1 MNTENQFENI
11 EFILPKNQS
20 NVIKVIGIGGGGSNA
35 INYMFSKGI
44 KGVDYVICNTDS
56 QALENSP
63 VPNKVQLGI
72 KETEGLGAGADPVI
86 GEKAAVESLNEM
98 RRLLEK
104 NTKMVFITAGMGGGT
119 GTGAAPIIS
128 KLAMEMDILTV
139 GIVTMPFVFEGKIRL
154 NHANKG
160 LEKLRNNVDSLIVV
174 NNNKLRDVYGN
185 LGVKEGF
192 SKADEVLAT
201 AAKGIAE
208 VITHH
213 YTQNID
219 LKDAKT
225 VLSKSGNAIM
235 GSYTSSGDKR
245 ALNAVSNAL
254 DSPLLNDNRIDG
266 AQNVL
271 LLIVSGS
278 SEVTIDESGNYVWK
292 SKTKFTKKKGKRL
305 FTTSLSPPSF
315 TFDNYREVL
324 FKEGIGRA
332 FVNTLAVA
340 LPSTLI
346 PLIICSFFAYALTWM
361 KFFGRD
367 TLLALIIASLV
378 VPLQMSLI
386 PILTIYNDFG
396 ALFGVAAKSYPGVW
410 MAHTGFGLASTT
422 FLLRNFL
429 KSLPNEMMEA
439 AKVDGASHYD
449 IFLKIILPL
458 SIPAFASIFI
468 LQFLWCWNDLLVGL
482 VFLDQVPSEII
493 LTAKL
498 KELLGSRGE
507 NWEILTTG
515 AFVSMTVPLFIFFA
529 LQRYF
534 IRGLVAGSV
543 KG

>member
-1 MNTENQFENI
+1 MRKLSLTSILSQLLLLVFVIIWIIPTFGLFISSLRDKDLLSISGWWTSLTTTEINEIHRMLGMEHQIQEN
-11 EFILPKNQS
+11 N
-20 NVIKVIGIGGGGSNA
+20 
-35 INYMFSKGI
+35 NYII
-44 KGVDYVICNTDS
+44 KGSIFED
-56 QALENSP
+56 NSG
-63 VPNKVQLGI
+63 KKITSFGI
-72 KETEGLGAGADPVI
+72 TSKKINEF
-86 GEKAAVESLNEM
+86 SL
-98 RRLLEK
+98 
-104 NTKMVFITAGMGGGT
+104 
-119 GTGAAPIIS
+119 
-128 KLAMEMDILTV
+128 
-139 GIVTMPFVFEGKIRL
+139 
-154 NHANKG
+154 
-160 LEKLRNNVDSLIVV
+160 
-174 NNNKLRDVYGN
+174 
-185 LGVKEGF
+185 
-192 SKADEVLAT
+192 DE
-201 AAKGIAE
+201 IA
-208 VITHH
+208 IF
-213 YTQNID
+213 
-219 LKDAKT
+219 KD
-225 VLSKSGNAIM
+225 N
-235 GSYTSSGDKR
+235 
-245 ALNAVSNAL
+245 
-254 DSPLLNDNRIDG
+254 
-266 AQNVL
+266 
-271 LLIVSGS
+271 
-278 SEVTIDESGNYVWK
+278 SEVTIDVDGNYVWK

-332 FVNTLAVA
+332 FVNTVAVA

>member
-1 MNTENQFENI
+1 MRKLSLTSILSQLLLLLFVIIWIIPTFGLFISSLRDKDLLSISGWWTSLTTTEINEIHRMLGNEHQIQEN
-11 EFILPKNQS
+11 
-20 NVIKVIGIGGGGSNA
+20 
-35 INYMFSKGI
+35 NYYII
-44 KGVDYVICNTDS
+44 KGSIFED
-56 QALENSP
+56 NSGKKITSFGITSKKI
-63 VPNKVQLGI
+63 NEFTLG
-72 KETEGLGAGADPVI
+72 E
-86 GEKAAVESLNEM
+86 
-98 RRLLEK
+98 
-104 NTKMVFITAGMGGGT
+104 
-119 GTGAAPIIS
+119 
-128 KLAMEMDILTV
+128 
-139 GIVTMPFVFEGKIRL
+139 
-154 NHANKG
+154 
-160 LEKLRNNVDSLIVV
+160 
-174 NNNKLRDVYGN
+174 
-185 LGVKEGF
+185 
-192 SKADEVLAT
+192 
-201 AAKGIAE
+201 IA
-208 VITHH
+208 IF
-213 YTQNID
+213 
-219 LKDAKT
+219 KD
-225 VLSKSGNAIM
+225 N
-235 GSYTSSGDKR
+235 
-245 ALNAVSNAL
+245 
-254 DSPLLNDNRIDG
+254 
-266 AQNVL
+266 
-271 LLIVSGS
+271 
-278 SEVTIDESGNYVWK
+278 SEVTIDENGNYVWK

-315 TFDNYREVL
+315 TFDNYKEVL

>member
-1 MNTENQFENI
+1 MRKFSLTSILSQLLLLFFVIIWIIPTFGLFISSLRDKDLLSISGWWTSLTTTEINEIHRMLGMEYQIQEN
-11 EFILPKNQS
+11 
-20 NVIKVIGIGGGGSNA
+20 
-35 INYMFSKGI
+35 NYYII
-44 KGVDYVICNTDS
+44 KGSIFEDNTG
-56 QALENSP
+56 
-63 VPNKVQLGI
+63 K
-72 KETEGLGAGADPVI
+72 K
-86 GEKAAVESLNEM
+86 
-98 RRLLEK
+98 
-104 NTKMVFITAGMGGGT
+104 
-119 GTGAAPIIS
+119 IIS
-128 KLAMEMDILTV
+128 F
-139 GIVTMPFVFEGKIRL
+139 GITSKKI
-154 NHANKG
+154 N
-160 LEKLRNNVDSLIVV
+160 EFSL
-174 NNNKLRDVYGN
+174 
-185 LGVKEGF
+185 
-192 SKADEVLAT
+192 SEVA
-201 AAKGIAE
+201 IF
-208 VITHH
+208 
-213 YTQNID
+213 
-219 LKDAKT
+219 KD
-225 VLSKSGNAIM
+225 N
-235 GSYTSSGDKR
+235 
-245 ALNAVSNAL
+245 
-254 DSPLLNDNRIDG
+254 
-266 AQNVL
+266 
-271 LLIVSGS
+271 
-278 SEVTIDESGNYVWK
+278 SEVTIDESGNYLWK

-315 TFDNYREVL
+315 TFDNYKEVL

-396 ALFGVAAKSYPGVW
+396 AVFGVAAKSYPGVW

>member
-1 MNTENQFENI
+1 MTKFSLSSILSQLLLLLFVIIWIIPTFGLFISSLRDKDLLSISGWWTSLTTTEINEIYRMDGMEYQIQENNY
-11 EFILPKNQS
+11 FI
-20 NVIKVIGIGGGGSNA
+20 
-35 INYMFSKGI
+35 I
-44 KGVDYVICNTDS
+44 KGKIFE
-56 QALENSP
+56 ENSR
-63 VPNKVQLGI
+63 KKISSFGI
-72 KETEGLGAGADPVI
+72 TSKNINEFSV
-86 GEKAAVESLNEM
+86 GEFAV
-98 RRLLEK
+98 
-104 NTKMVFITAGMGGGT
+104 F
-119 GTGAAPIIS
+119 
-128 KLAMEMDILTV
+128 
-139 GIVTMPFVFEGKIRL
+139 
-154 NHANKG
+154 
-160 LEKLRNNVDSLIVV
+160 
-174 NNNKLRDVYGN
+174 
-185 LGVKEGF
+185 
-192 SKADEVLAT
+192 
-201 AAKGIAE
+201 
-208 VITHH
+208 
-213 YTQNID
+213 
-219 LKDAKT
+219 KDK
-225 VLSKSGNAIM
+225 
-235 GSYTSSGDKR
+235 
-245 ALNAVSNAL
+245 
-254 DSPLLNDNRIDG
+254 
-266 AQNVL
+266 
-271 LLIVSGS
+271 
-278 SEVTIDESGNYVWK
+278 SEVTVDENGNYIWK
-292 SKTKFTKKKGKRL
+292 SKNEFTKKKGKRL
-305 FTTSLSPPSF
+305 FTTALSPPSF

-332 FVNTLAVA
+332 FLNTLAVA

-534 IRGLVAGSV
+534 IRGLVAGAV

>member
-1 MNTENQFENI
+1 MRKFSLTSILSQLLLLLFVIIWIIPTFGLFISSLRDKDLLSISGWWTSLTTTEINEIHRMLGMEHQIQEN
-11 EFILPKNQS
+11 
-20 NVIKVIGIGGGGSNA
+20 
-35 INYMFSKGI
+35 NYYII
-44 KGVDYVICNTDS
+44 KGSIFED
-56 QALENSP
+56 NSG
-63 VPNKVQLGI
+63 K
-72 KETEGLGAGADPVI
+72 K
-86 GEKAAVESLNEM
+86 
-98 RRLLEK
+98 
-104 NTKMVFITAGMGGGT
+104 ITSFGK
-119 GTGAAPIIS
+119 IS
-128 KLAMEMDILTV
+128 K
-139 GIVTMPFVFEGKIRL
+139 KI
-154 NHANKG
+154 N
-160 LEKLRNNVDSLIVV
+160 EFSL
-174 NNNKLRDVYGN
+174 
-185 LGVKEGF
+185 
-192 SKADEVLAT
+192 DE
-201 AAKGIAE
+201 IA
-208 VITHH
+208 IF
-213 YTQNID
+213 
-219 LKDAKT
+219 KD
-225 VLSKSGNAIM
+225 N
-235 GSYTSSGDKR
+235 
-245 ALNAVSNAL
+245 
-254 DSPLLNDNRIDG
+254 
-266 AQNVL
+266 
-271 LLIVSGS
+271 
-278 SEVTIDESGNYVWK
+278 SEVTIDVDGNYVWK

-332 FVNTLAVA
+332 FVNTVAVA

-429 KSLPNEMMEA
+429 KKLPNEMMEA

>member
-1 MNTENQFENI
+1 MRKLSLTSILSQLLLLLFVIIWIIPTFGLFISSLRDKDLLSISGWWTSLTTTEINEIHRMLGMEYQIQEN
-11 EFILPKNQS
+11 
-20 NVIKVIGIGGGGSNA
+20 
-35 INYMFSKGI
+35 NYYII
-44 KGVDYVICNTDS
+44 KGSIFED
-56 QALENSP
+56 NSGKKITSFGITSKKI
-63 VPNKVQLGI
+63 NEFTLG
-72 KETEGLGAGADPVI
+72 E
-86 GEKAAVESLNEM
+86 
-98 RRLLEK
+98 
-104 NTKMVFITAGMGGGT
+104 
-119 GTGAAPIIS
+119 
-128 KLAMEMDILTV
+128 
-139 GIVTMPFVFEGKIRL
+139 
-154 NHANKG
+154 
-160 LEKLRNNVDSLIVV
+160 
-174 NNNKLRDVYGN
+174 
-185 LGVKEGF
+185 
-192 SKADEVLAT
+192 
-201 AAKGIAE
+201 IA
-208 VITHH
+208 IF
-213 YTQNID
+213 
-219 LKDAKT
+219 KD
-225 VLSKSGNAIM
+225 N
-235 GSYTSSGDKR
+235 
-245 ALNAVSNAL
+245 
-254 DSPLLNDNRIDG
+254 
-266 AQNVL
+266 
-271 LLIVSGS
+271 
-278 SEVTIDESGNYVWK
+278 SEVTIDENGNYEWK

-315 TFDNYREVL
+315 TFDNYKEVL

>member
-1 MNTENQFENI
+1 MKTSTYSSF
-11 EFILPKNQS
+11 L
-20 NVIKVIGIGGGGSNA
+20 
-35 INYMFSKGI
+35 
-44 KGVDYVICNTDS
+44 S
-56 QALENSP
+56 QL
-63 VPNKVQLGI
+63 
-72 KETEGLGAGADPVI
+72 
-86 GEKAAVESLNEM
+86 
-98 RRLLEK
+98 
-104 NTKMVFITAGMGGGT
+104 
-119 GTGAAPIIS
+119 
-128 KLAMEMDILTV
+128 
-139 GIVTMPFVFEGKIRL
+139 
-154 NHANKG
+154 
-160 LEKLRNNVDSLIVV
+160 
-174 NNNKLRDVYGN
+174 
-185 LGVKEGF
+185 
-192 SKADEVLAT
+192 
-201 AAKGIAE
+201 
-208 VITHH
+208 
-213 YTQNID
+213 
-219 LKDAKT
+219 
-225 VLSKSGNAIM
+225 
-235 GSYTSSGDKR
+235 
-245 ALNAVSNAL
+245 
-254 DSPLLNDNRIDG
+254 
-266 AQNVL
+266 L
-271 LLIVSGS
+271 LLIFVIIWIIPTFGLFISSLRDKDLLAISGWRTS
-278 SEVTIDESGNYVWK
+278 LTTTEINEIHRMSGMTSQVQESGYYIIKGKLFENNSRKKIKSFGITSKKINEFKIGETAILKDNSEVTIDENGNYLWK
-292 SKTKFTKKKGKRL
+292 SLTEFTKKKGKRV

-315 TFDNYREVL
+315 TLDNYKEVL

-332 FVNTLAVA
+332 FMNTLAVA

-361 KFFGRD
+361 RFFGRD
-367 TLLALIIASLV
+367 TLLAIIIASLV

-396 ALFGVAAKSYPGVW
+396 TLFGVAAKSYPGVW

-429 KSLPNEMMEA
+429 KSLPNEMIEA

-515 AFVSMTVPLFIFFA
+515 AFVSMTVPLIIFFA

>member
-1 MNTENQFENI
+1 MKKISISSVLSQLLLLLFVVVWIIPTFGLFISSLRDKDLLAISGWWTSLTTTEMNEIYRMSGMESQIEENGYF
-11 EFILPKNQS
+11 K
-20 NVIKVIGIGGGGSNA
+20 
-35 INYMFSKGI
+35 I
-44 KGVDYVICNTDS
+44 KGKLFEDGSGKKI
-56 QALENSP
+56 NSF
-63 VPNKVQLGI
+63 GI
-72 KETEGLGAGADPVI
+72 SSKKINEFNI
-86 GEKAAVESLNEM
+86 GDVAMFKDES
-98 RRLLEK
+98 
-104 NTKMVFITAGMGGGT
+104 
-119 GTGAAPIIS
+119 
-128 KLAMEMDILTV
+128 
-139 GIVTMPFVFEGKIRL
+139 
-154 NHANKG
+154 
-160 LEKLRNNVDSLIVV
+160 
-174 NNNKLRDVYGN
+174 
-185 LGVKEGF
+185 
-192 SKADEVLAT
+192 
-201 AAKGIAE
+201 E
-208 VITHH
+208 VI
-213 YTQNID
+213 
-219 LKDAKT
+219 
-225 VLSKSGNAIM
+225 
-235 GSYTSSGDKR
+235 
-245 ALNAVSNAL
+245 L
-254 DSPLLNDNRIDG
+254 DED
-266 AQNVL
+266 
-271 LLIVSGS
+271 
-278 SEVTIDESGNYVWK
+278 GNYEWR
-292 SKTKFTKKKGKRL
+292 SKTEFKKKKGKRL

-315 TFDNYREVL
+315 TFENYREVL

-332 FVNTLAVA
+332 FVNTMAVA

-346 PLIICSFFAYALTWM
+346 PLIICSFFAYSLTWM
-361 KFFGRD
+361 KFYGRD
-367 TLLALIIASLV
+367 TLLAIIIASLV

-386 PILTIYNDFG
+386 PILTIYNDIG

-449 IFLKIILPL
+449 IFIRIIIPL